1 MEVVR
6 QTEMSWFKDKDVE
19 LHPVREGKRLAE
31 LLFKHASAMEVE
43 NAFVMES
50 YLPQRLANSG
60 AMLAARGGIMQNCFE
75 IFTTSALKTF
85 KEAKGQKGN

>member
-1 MEVVR
+1 MEMVR
-6 QTEMSWFKDKDVE
+6 ETEMSWFKDKDVE

-43 NAFVMES
+43 KEYAMGS
-50 YLPQRLANSG
+50 YLPQHLAKSG

-85 KEAKGQKGN
+85 KEAKG